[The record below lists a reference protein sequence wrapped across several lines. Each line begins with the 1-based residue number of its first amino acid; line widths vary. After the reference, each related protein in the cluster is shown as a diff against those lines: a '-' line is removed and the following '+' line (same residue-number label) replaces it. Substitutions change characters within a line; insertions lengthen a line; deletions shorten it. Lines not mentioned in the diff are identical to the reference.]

1 MNVETKG
8 LKAAEILGV
17 DELVFVEPQYAM
29 LPDPR
34 YNVTLALAGGDEGR
48 LLLDEKEDPI
58 ALAFRNG
65 DCWAV
70 GSFLCRN
77 PTASLI
83 GQFEE
88 MNGEIYQENRAVW
101 AAAVREYY
109 SRAILGEVP
118 PSVEDLNPK
127 RRGILGALIESFW
140 GSGSGETCV
149 DCCCGSGVGSLVLRD
164 LNYAPLSYDNDE
176 TLLCRGLTTK
186 RLLPE
191 ETMWL
196 DATIAS
202 HYIEPVPKGI
212 GIMMGEINTFSQD
225 MWQLIVSELF
235 AVSQETLITVG
246 TEQEALLV
254 KDWGAALGRE
264 VAVTENPA
272 DPIYDLWVCH
282 ARK

>member
-1 MNVETKG
+1 MA

-17 DELVFVEPQYAM
+17 DELVFVEPQFAM

-48 LLLDEKEDPI
+48 LLLDGKEDPI
-58 ALAFRNG
+58 ALAFHNG
-65 DCWAV
+65 DCWVA

-83 GQFEE
+83 EKFENL
-88 MNGEIYQENRAVW
+88 NGEIYQEDRAAW

-109 SRAILGEVP
+109 STALLSETS
-118 PSVEDLNPK
+118 PSVDDLNPK
-127 RRGILGALIESFW
+127 RRGILGNLIENFW
-140 GSGSGETCV
+140 GSGSSETCV

-164 LNYAPLSYDNDE
+164 LGYAPLSYDNDE
-176 TLLCRGLTTK
+176 TLLCRGLSEK

-196 DATIAS
+196 DATLAS

-235 AVSQETLITVG
+235 AVSRETLITVG
-246 TEQEALLV
+246 MEHEALLIR
-254 KDWGAALGRE
+254 DWGEELGRQ
-264 VAVTENPA
+264 VTVTENPA
-272 DPIYDLWVCH
+272 DPIYDLWVC
-282 ARK
+282 RSKTE

>member
-1 MNVETKG
+1 VEL

-17 DELVFVEPQYAM
+17 EEVVFAEPQFAM

-34 YNVTLALAGGDEGR
+34 YNVTLSLSGGDEGR

-58 ALAFRNG
+58 ALAFKHG
-65 DCWAV
+65 DCWVV

-83 GQFEE
+83 EQFEN
-88 MNGEIYQENRAVW
+88 MNGEIYQEDRAIW
-101 AAAVREYY
+101 AGAVREYF
-109 SRAILGEVP
+109 SRAILAEVP

-127 RRGILGALIESFW
+127 RRGILGALIEGFW
-140 GSGSGETCV
+140 GSGSGEACV

-196 DATIAS
+196 DATIVS

-235 AVSQETLITVG
+235 AVSEETLITVG
-246 TEQEALLV
+246 TEAEALLV
-254 KDWGAALGRE
+254 QAWGADLGRE

-272 DPIYDLWVCH
+272 DPIYDLWVCR
-282 ARK
+282 AGK

>member
-1 MNVETKG
+1 MAV

-17 DELVFVEPQYAM
+17 EEIVFVEPQFAM

-34 YNVTLALAGGDEGR
+34 YNTTLALAGGDEGR

-65 DCWAV
+65 DCWVVA
-70 GSFLCRN
+70 SFLCRN
-77 PTASLI
+77 PSSTLI
-83 GQFEE
+83 EKFEN
-88 MNGEIYQENRAVW
+88 MNGEIYQEDRSAW
-101 AAAVREYY
+101 AGAVREYF
-109 SRAILGEVP
+109 SNAIISEVP

-127 RRGILGALIESFW
+127 RRGILGHLIESFW

-164 LNYAPLSYDNDE
+164 LNYTPLSYDNDE
-176 TLLCRGLTTK
+176 TLLCRGLTEK

-196 DATIAS
+196 DAMIAS
-202 HYIEPVPKGI
+202 NYFEPVEKGI
-212 GIMMGEINTFSQD
+212 GIMMGEINSFSQD
-225 MWQLIVSELF
+225 MWQQIVSELF

-246 TEQEALLV
+246 TEPEALLI
-254 KDWGAALGRE
+254 KDWGADLGRE
-264 VAVTENPA
+264 VTITENPA
-272 DPIYDLWVCH
+272 DPIYDLWVCTSK
-282 ARK
+282 AE